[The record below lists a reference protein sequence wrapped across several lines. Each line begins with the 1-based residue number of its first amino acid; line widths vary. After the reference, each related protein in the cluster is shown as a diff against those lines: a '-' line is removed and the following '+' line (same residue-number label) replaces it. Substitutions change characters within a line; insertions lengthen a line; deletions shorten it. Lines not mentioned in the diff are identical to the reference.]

1 MDNKLT
7 FMKGKESDIELILSY
22 IIKLAEYEKLANEV
36 VATSTSLKE
45 WLFDK
50 EKAEVMFALLDGQPI
65 GMALF
70 YHSFSTFLGR
80 SGIYLE
86 DLFVDVEYRGLGYGK
101 QILKELARI
110 TLERGCGRLE
120 WVCINWNQSS
130 IDFYEAQGAVA
141 LNEWT
146 TFRMDEEALKKFQ

>member
-146 TFRMDEEALKKFQ
+146 TFRMDEEALKHFQ

>member
-146 TFRMDEEALKKFQ
+146 TFRMDEAALKHFQ

>member
-130 IDFYEAQGAVA
+130 IDFYEAQGAIA

>member
-7 FMKGKESDIELILSY
+7 FIKGKESDIELILSY
-22 IIKLAEYEKLANEV
+22 IIKLAEYEKLAKEV

-45 WLFDK
+45 WLFEK

-146 TFRMDEEALKKFQ
+146 TFRMDEAALKHFQ

>member
-50 EKAEVMFALLDGQPI
+50 EKAEVMFALLDSQPI

-130 IDFYEAQGAVA
+130 IDFYEAQGAIA